1 MSVTADE
8 RTQLSNLFDDL
19 GPDAPT
25 LCGDWT
31 TRDLV
36 AHLLVRERRPDAA
49 GGVFIPALAGRTERV
64 MAAVAQ
70 REYPDLVHDFRVG
83 PPIWS
88 PLGWPVVG
96 DQANLFEFFV
106 HHEDV
111 RRAQPDWQPRPV
123 DATEDTARDDAL
135 WKSLRLAARVLFRHS
150 PVGVVLSSAG
160 HGEIVAKK
168 AGSGQNRASDQ
179 NHGLVTLVGLPGEIV
194 LIAFGRSPEVARVI
208 IEGTPADVDAFVSSE
223 RGL

>member
-8 RTQLSNLFDDL
+8 RTQLSNLFDDI

-49 GGVFIPALAGRTERV
+49 GGILIPALAGRTERV
-64 MAAVAQ
+64 MASVAE
-70 REYPDLVHDFRVG
+70 RPYPELVHEFRLG

-88 PLGWPVVG
+88 PLGWPVLG

-111 RRAQPDWQPRPV
+111 RRAQPDWQPRPS
-123 DATEDTARDDAL
+123 DGPADIARDDAL
-135 WKSLRLAARVLFRHS
+135 WKSLRLASKMLLRHS

-160 HGEIVAKK
+160 RGDIVAKK
-168 AGSGQNRASDQ
+168 GDRS
-179 NHGLVTLVGLPGEIV
+179 VTLVGLPGEITM
-194 LIAFGRSPEVARVI
+194 LAFGRSPDVARVV
-208 IEGTPADVDAFVSSE
+208 IEGAHDDVEAFVSSK
-223 RGL
+223 RGI

>member
-1 MSVTADE
+1 MSITADE

-36 AHLLVRERRPDAA
+36 AHLIVRERRPDAA
-49 GGVFIPALAGRTERV
+49 GGILIPALAKRTERV
-64 MAAVAQ
+64 MASVARQ
-70 REYPDLVHDFRVG
+70 PYPDLVQTFRG
-83 PPIWS
+83 GAPFWS

-111 RRAQPDWQPRPV
+111 RRAQPEWQPR
-123 DATEDTARDDAL
+123 DEDNERDDAL
-135 WKSLRLAARVLFRHS
+135 WKSLRLASKMLFRHS
-150 PVGVVLSSAG
+150 PVGVVLRSAG
-160 HGEIVAKK
+160 RDDIVARK
-168 AGSGQNRASDQ
+168 GDPS
-179 NHGLVTLVGLPGEIV
+179 VTLVGLPGEIT
-194 LIAFGRSPEVARVI
+194 LIGFGRSPEVARVV
-208 IEGTPADVDAFVSSE
+208 IEGAHDDVAAFTGSK
-223 RGL
+223 RGI